1 MSDNMSEINVKIT
14 EKAQNLTPLAGL
26 FPLMDM
32 WNKLNLDAVINEA
45 LAVRNAKGYVD
56 AEHIQALTLM
66 QLAGGEALEHLLNFK
81 ENVGAPLQF
90 MRIPSPSAARS
101 YLASFHD
108 ETEDLK
114 RGQGKSYIVKE
125 NVYLKGFNEKL
136 FPYLFKEA
144 NKRKP
149 LEEITLDQDA
159 TFIYS
164 NAEGALYNYEGKSSF
179 IRGLEFILSRI

>member
-1 MSDNMSEINVKIT
+1 MSEKMPEINVKIT

-32 WNKLNLDAVINEA
+32 WKKLNLDAVINEA

-90 MRIPSPSAARS
+90 
-101 YLASFHD
+101 
-108 ETEDLK
+108 
-114 RGQGKSYIVKE
+114 
-125 NVYLKGFNEKL
+125 EKL
-136 FPYLFKEA
+136 QFAVGLFHK
-144 NKRKP
+144 
-149 LEEITLDQDA
+149 
-159 TFIYS
+159 
-164 NAEGALYNYEGKSSF
+164 
-179 IRGLEFILSRI
+179 LSLL

>member
-1 MSDNMSEINVKIT
+1 
-14 EKAQNLTPLAGL
+14 
-26 FPLMDM
+26 MDM

-45 LAVRNAKGYVD
+45 L
-56 AEHIQALTLM
+56 
-66 QLAGGEALEHLLNFK
+66 EHLL
-81 ENVGAPLQF
+81 NVGAPLQF

>member
-1 MSDNMSEINVKIT
+1 MSEKMPEINVKIT

-66 QLAGGEALEHLLNFK
+66 QLAGGEALEHLINFK

-90 MRIPSPSAARS
+90 
-101 YLASFHD
+101 
-108 ETEDLK
+108 
-114 RGQGKSYIVKE
+114 
-125 NVYLKGFNEKL
+125 EKL
-136 FPYLFKEA
+136 QFAVGLFHK
-144 NKRKP
+144 
-149 LEEITLDQDA
+149 
-159 TFIYS
+159 
-164 NAEGALYNYEGKSSF
+164 
-179 IRGLEFILSRI
+179 LSLL

>member
-14 EKAQNLTPLAGL
+14 GKAQNLTPLAGL

-56 AEHIQALTLM
+56 SEHIQALTLM

-90 MRIPSPSAARS
+90 
-101 YLASFHD
+101 
-108 ETEDLK
+108 
-114 RGQGKSYIVKE
+114 
-125 NVYLKGFNEKL
+125 EKL
-136 FPYLFKEA
+136 QFAVGLFHK
-144 NKRKP
+144 
-149 LEEITLDQDA
+149 
-159 TFIYS
+159 
-164 NAEGALYNYEGKSSF
+164 
-179 IRGLEFILSRI
+179 LSLL